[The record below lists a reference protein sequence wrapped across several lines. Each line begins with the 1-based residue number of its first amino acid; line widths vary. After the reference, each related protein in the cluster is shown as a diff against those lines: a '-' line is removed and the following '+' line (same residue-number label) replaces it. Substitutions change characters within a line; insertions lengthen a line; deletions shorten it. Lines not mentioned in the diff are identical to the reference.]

1 MWANAHKQFI
11 HQNPCQSDGWDII
24 DGIYN
29 MIMFTG
35 EQLPDKLLEDNLTQE
50 EDNDHSCD
58 ALNDESYGSSSD
70 SDSYSDMDW
79 SFLINFINIVLGNA

>member
-24 DGIYN
+24 NGIYN

-58 ALNDESYGSSSD
+58 ALNDESYDSSSD
-70 SDSYSDMDW
+70 SDSYSDMDC
-79 SFLINFINIVLGNA
+79 SFLIISLTLC